1 MSVVLGKL
9 RRVVAGMVGLAWG
22 KAVQFGCFLSL
33 GAGNARMV
41 VTVMHSIFPHFRS
54 YMLSSV
60 HSFITNS
67 KTKRHGL
74 KNDRIAANKWRSK
87 PFLGQ

>member
-9 RRVVAGMVGLAWG
+9 RRVVAGMGLSWG

-41 VTVMHSIFPHFRS
+41 VTVMHSIFSHFRS
-54 YMLSSV
+54 YMLSFV
-60 HSFITNS
+60 HSFIINF
-67 KTKRHGL
+67 
-74 KNDRIAANKWRSK
+74 KNKNTWAQK
-87 PFLGQ
+87 